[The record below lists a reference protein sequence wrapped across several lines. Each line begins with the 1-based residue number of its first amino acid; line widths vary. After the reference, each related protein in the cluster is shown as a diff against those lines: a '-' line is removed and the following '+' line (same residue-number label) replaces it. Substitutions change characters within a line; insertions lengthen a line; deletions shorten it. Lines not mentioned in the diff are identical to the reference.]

1 MVTEHISMS
10 ELERHLDAEAAKL
23 ESELSEIDLLIQQAR
38 TEAGRHEQKR
48 AQAAERYGVPDPSR
62 QPAQAREQMEQLMTL
77 TKRASLMEA
86 QVDILEGKQKALR
99 RYRDSMRDIGQR
111 LEHLVLT
118 GTMANGGDGTVD
130 MPPAL
135 TRAILAA
142 QEDLRREISRQMH
155 DGPAQSLTNIV
166 LQAQIVERLV
176 RRDPQQAHTE
186 IAQLIEMVQHTLDAT
201 KTFIFEV
208 RPMVLDDLGLVP
220 TLRRAAHE
228 RARRSGVPIT
238 FDSVGADRRLLP
250 DLESGLFRIVD
261 DAASGL
267 ITTAPDRVA
276 IRLEW
281 SDEELAASVVAE
293 RGDDQPAGGSDA
305 GPGARGG
312 PEGPDGR
319 RVSPERLRM
328 LRRRGPEVPPAL
340 AALMAQDR
348 EDAAAESA
356 AAASATAAAHALP
369 PAVWR
374 EIRQRAGTLGVEVEL
389 SEDGRTLRI
398 RAPLEH
404 GVTAGPLS

>member
-1 MVTEHISMS
+1 MATEQISLA
-10 ELERHLDAEAAKL
+10 ELERHLEAEGAKL
-23 ESELSEIDLLIQQAR
+23 ERELSEIDLLIQQAR

-99 RYRDSMRDIGQR
+99 RYRDSVRDIGQR
-111 LEHLVLT
+111 LEHLVLAH
-118 GTMANGGDGTVD
+118 GGGPNGGGDGPVD

-135 TRAILAA
+135 ARAILAA

-220 TLRRAAHE
+220 TLRRAARE
-228 RARRSGVPIT
+228 RARRASVPVT
-238 FDSVGADRRLLP
+238 FDSVGADRRLP
-250 DLESGLFRIVD
+250 ADLESGLFRIVD
-261 DAASGL
+261 DAAAGF
-267 ITTAPDRVA
+267 IATAPDQVA

-281 SDEELAASVVAE
+281 SDDELTASVAAE
-293 RGDDQPAGGSDA
+293 RSDA
-305 GPGARGG
+305 VAVPSADTGKASGGA
-312 PEGPDGR
+312 EDGKTSLADR
-319 RVSPERLRM
+319 RPRFL
-328 LRRRGPEVPPAL
+328 RRGPEVPPAL
-340 AALMAQDR
+340 AALMEQDR
-348 EDAAAESA
+348 AEAAAASA
-356 AAASATAAAHALP
+356 AVASATAAAQALP
-369 PAVWR
+369 PTVWG
-374 EIRQRAGTLGVEVEL
+374 EIRQRAATLGVDVVL
-389 SEDGRTLRI
+389 AEDGRSLAI
-398 RAPLEH
+398 RASL
-404 GVTAGPLS
+404 GR